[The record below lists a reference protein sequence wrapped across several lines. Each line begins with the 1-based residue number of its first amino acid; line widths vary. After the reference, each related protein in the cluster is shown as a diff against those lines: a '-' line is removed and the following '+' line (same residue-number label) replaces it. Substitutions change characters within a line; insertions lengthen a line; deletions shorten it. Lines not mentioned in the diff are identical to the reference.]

1 MLATSRA
8 HVFDMFTCICICAY
22 TIRVRLEWM
31 LLRILLMSVL
41 QHELGRNDNLCTGKY
56 SAYLYVRI
64 KELLYVRTMTKV
76 VSCLIIS
83 YLMFRI

>member
-8 HVFDMFTCICICAY
+8 HVFDMFACICICAY
-22 TIRVRLEWM
+22 TVRVRLEWM
-31 LLRILLMSVL
+31 LLRISLMSVL

-64 KELLYVRTMTKV
+64 RELLYVRTITKV
-76 VSCLIIS
+76 VNCLNIS
-83 YLMFRI
+83 YLIFRI